1 MSAHYTDAILSL
13 LKEADI
19 PPITPLRFGYSSITP
34 RILPMNQK
42 TRIATIVAIAPFW
55 LSLSS
60 AIRFTGTM
68 INKKHAKSL
77 LVSFKLCPSR

>member
-19 PPITPLRFGYSSITP
+19 QAITP

-42 TRIATIVAIAPFW
+42 SRIATIVVIAPFR

-60 AIRFTGTM
+60 AIRIIGT
-68 INKKHAKSL
+68 IIIKKHAKVLAGQFQVASL
-77 LVSFKLCPSR
+77 PPIPH